1 MSQVPRT
8 CPACWEQVTDAD
20 RFCRTC
26 GKPLEAAAEA
36 ATAAAAAT
44 PPPAAAASTAPVPAP
59 VAPVPVSR
67 PTVSGWQSP
76 RRGSGAGAKIR
87 RGLAGLGRATLG
99 CLGLLVV
106 VGLLGGVVAGLV
118 GEDVDATVRPD
129 RTSRPSGQIAVPTT
143 GPERTAPLASVV
155 PPMTAAPEPSV
166 APEPTRLE
174 VDLRDALAGEMV
186 EMTVTGRSLEQLDI
200 ELESLVDLPL
210 DLVIDAGL
218 VFKPGS
224 SGVQPMV
231 VIVDTS
237 VSVEPGDTASYTLAV
252 ACASMYLDGPDSG
265 DSFRLAAKPG
275 AADLRRLFR
284 VDAFHA
290 ADFRVQQFA
299 VWTITDNP
307 TRDGYVGLGYFGVG
321 SGPSNAEI
329 KEIKALFRAA
339 GIDLDKYR
347 AVR

>member
-8 CPACWEQVTDAD
+8 CPACWERVSDAD

-26 GKPLEAAAEA
+26 GEPLETATEA
-36 ATAAAAAT
+36 ATAT
-44 PPPAAAASTAPVPAP
+44 PPPPDATSAVPVPSA
-59 VAPVPVSR
+59 VAPVPVTR
-67 PTVSGWQSP
+67 PSVSGWQAP
-76 RRGSGAGAKIR
+76 RRGSGAGASIR

-106 VGLLGGVVAGLV
+106 VGLFGGVVAGLV
-118 GEDVDATVRPD
+118 GQDSDATVRPD
-129 RTSRPSGQIAVPTT
+129 RTSRPSGQIAAQTARPEPT
-143 GPERTAPLASVV
+143 L
-155 PPMTAAPEPSV
+155 PPVSAAPEPSV

-186 EMTVTGRSLEQLDI
+186 EMTVTGRNLEELDI

-218 VFKPGS
+218 VFRPAS

-231 VIVDTS
+231 VIVDTFIS
-237 VSVEPGDTASYTLAV
+237 VDPGDTASYTLAV

-265 DSFRLAAKPG
+265 DTFRLAAKPG

-307 TRDGYVGLGYFGVG
+307 SRDGYVGLGYFGVG
-321 SGPSNAEI
+321 SGPSNAEM

-339 GIDLDKYR
+339 GIDLGKYR
-347 AVR
+347 ALR